1 MVSVSISHSDFIF
14 ILRDFFLHKYIYIGL
29 HIEYPTLHF
38 SPYTSYAPVVASP
51 HSRAIKG
58 PVLKLLGL
66 AFSPHSTFPP
76 SLSYTEVVST
86 TATKHVTGLE
96 ISTSPLARSWGSN
109 MDPSPGVLGMLL
121 EQLPGESAL
130 ASLSAFFLL
139 QNLASTVKREKFVSF

>member
-51 HSRAIKG
+51 HSRAIKD
-58 PVLKLLGL
+58 PLLKLLGL

-86 TATKHVTGLE
+86 TATKRYRTG
-96 ISTSPLARSWGSN
+96 N
-109 MDPSPGVLGMLL
+109 
-121 EQLPGESAL
+121 QY
-130 ASLSAFFLL
+130 
-139 QNLASTVKREKFVSF
+139 VSFGKILGVKHGSQPWGARDAAGAAPQ